1 MGVHQRYLSRDK
13 ARPTCG
19 IFGPDLL
26 DMTQHI
32 AFIRA
37 KSPIRRNEELPERIL
52 RCVGRLTLSEAS
64 VPAWETVVPRS
75 PKSCSASVFP
85 SDRTRG
91 SDYRPAAPVVPA
103 GPYAPVGPIG
113 TAGPYITGKLLC
125 PINPLNENKTKYT
138 IITSIC
144 TV

>member
-1 MGVHQRYLSRDK
+1 
-13 ARPTCG
+13 
-19 IFGPDLL
+19 
-26 DMTQHI
+26 MTHHI

-52 RCVGRLTLSEAS
+52 CCAGRLRLSEAS

-75 PKSCSASVFP
+75 PKSCRASVFP
-85 SDRTRG
+85 SDWTRG
-91 SDYRPAAPVVPA
+91 GDYWPTAPAAPVVPA

-113 TAGPYITGKLLC
+113 IAGPYITGKLLS